1 MALSYFLCERAVNR
15 YDRLFRKRDG
25 IVIVTIIE
33 FTVFAIALLV
43 FIGLIIANITTRVQ
57 NNKLKT
63 ALTQE
68 LVDRAIVTRKMQEL
82 MAELDIKNSNKN
94 DGFLKFVSDSREAAF
109 KYIEEVQSAIN
120 EFDIKVGPA
129 VKYYKETGKMLDRKP
144 SDLVRELADAYDK
157 LMASM
162 PKEDNV

>member
-1 MALSYFLCERAVNR
+1 MALSYFLYEKAVKK
-15 YDRLFRKRDG
+15 YDSLFRKRDG
-25 IVIVTIIE
+25 IVVVTIIE
-33 FTVFAIALLV
+33 FAVFAFALLV
-43 FIGLIIANITTRVQ
+43 FVGLVITNIRTRLQ
-57 NNKLKT
+57 NNRLK
-63 ALTQE
+63 ANLTQE
-68 LVDRAIVTRKMQEL
+68 SIDRAIVMQEMQKL
-82 MAELDIKNSNKN
+82 MAEIDTKNSNQN

-120 EFDIKVGPA
+120 EFDTKVGPA
-129 VKYYKETGKMLDRKP
+129 VKHYKETGKMLDRKP